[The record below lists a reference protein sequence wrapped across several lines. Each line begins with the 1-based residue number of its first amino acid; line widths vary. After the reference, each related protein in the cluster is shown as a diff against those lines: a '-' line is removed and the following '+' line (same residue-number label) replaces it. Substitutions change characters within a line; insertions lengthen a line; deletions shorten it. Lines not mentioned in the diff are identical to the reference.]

1 MPTTSPK
8 TVTGVDSA
16 VVRVSKADGTVIR
29 EDVVMRGQPLAPDV
43 PAAEVERLA
52 KLGVFDDPAP
62 ALTTAEATRAATARV
77 TPDGRTTAVDGR
89 TVPLPGGV
97 PGPTVEADQTA
108 KVRQL
113 EEELAE
119 ARAAQE
125 KAEQEAALAKQEAAA
140 AKKAAEGSKK

>member
-1 MPTTSPK
+1 MPTTNPK
-8 TVTGVDSA
+8 IVTGVDYA
-16 VVRVSKADGTVIR
+16 VVRVRKPDGSVLR
-29 EDVVMRGQPLAPDV
+29 EDIVRRGQPLAPDV

-52 KLGVFDDPAP
+52 KFGVFDNPAP
-62 ALTTAEATRAATARV
+62 ALTTAEAARAATARV

-97 PGPTVEADQTA
+97 PGPAVEAEQTA

-119 ARAAQE
+119 ARAAQG
-125 KAEQEAALAKQEAAA
+125 KAEQEAALAKQEATA
-140 AKKAAEGSKK
+140 AKKAAEPAKK